1 MFMAQKIEN
10 LNLGISALDIRLWP
24 ELTTDRLIPSDSAS
38 FIELGN
44 YHER

>member
-1 MFMAQKIEN
+1 MFMAQKIKN
-10 LNLGISALDIRLWP
+10 LNIGISALHIRLWP

-38 FIELGN
+38 FIEPWN